1 MILWIRS
8 YSSIS
13 LMKSKWKTLSWIL
26 TRTTLSTLK
35 LPVATLGS
43 AEHEVKRGNYIAL
56 LIFSKYLCKTQL
68 VIKTYF
74 FVSSFVFD
82 SVSTTENEI
91 MNINTVLY
99 EDCETESVDSSHTI
113 NNNIRCVC
121 AIVDIAMLS
130 WFVLFAPFPFN
141 RNFRYGWLCCLSLK
155 SR

>member
-1 MILWIRS
+1 M
-8 YSSIS
+8 
-13 LMKSKWKTLSWIL
+13 
-26 TRTTLSTLK
+26 
-35 LPVATLGS
+35 P
-43 AEHEVKRGNYIAL
+43 
-56 LIFSKYLCKTQL
+56 KYLCKTQL

-121 AIVDIAMLS
+121 AIVDIA
-130 WFVLFAPFPFN
+130 VLLCIICTFPI
-141 RNFRYGWLCCLSLK
+141 
-155 SR
+155 

>member
-1 MILWIRS
+1 MILWIRP

-13 LMKSKWKTLSWIL
+13 LMKSKWKTIFVMNIDKKHPIYFKITGCNFGFCWTWSEEG
-26 TRTTLSTLK
+26 K
-35 LPVATLGS
+35 LHCLV
-43 AEHEVKRGNYIAL
+43 N
-56 LIFSKYLCKTQL
+56 IFKISVQNPISYKN
-68 VIKTYF
+68 IF

-121 AIVDIAMLS
+121 AIVDIA
-130 WFVLFAPFPFN
+130 VLICIICTFPI
-141 RNFRYGWLCCLSLK
+141 
-155 SR
+155 